1 MKKQELK
8 ALSLNKIS
16 ISSFA
21 SSRIVGGEPTTNNTN
36 ITCEI
41 PSLCG
46 SFDLCDA
53 TINSKNTICATR
65 PPACGA
71 K

>member
-1 MKKQELK
+1 MKKQAVKVLN
-8 ALSLNKIS
+8 LNKES
-16 ISSFA
+16 ISNLVSKK
-21 SSRIVGGEPTTNNTN
+21 VTGGAPTTMNSNV
-36 ITCEI
+36 TCQI

-53 TINSKNTICATR
+53 TINSIVVCATR